1 MDMIYTNKNH
11 EDVGV
16 LLDYSFDLEFGKDCE
31 NNFELTID
39 SSTHCCEDGCFV
51 YMEGT
56 EYGGIID
63 AMKVITKTDSLTY
76 MGRTWHGILASKVI
90 EPDSNENY
98 LILSGEANKVIGTL
112 LDRIGLSSL
121 FVVSADDSCLTIKN
135 YKMNRYVDAYT
146 GIQKMLASASG
157 KLRFTVQNGMVV
169 LSAVPLVDY
178 SQDEQFDTDQVE
190 LEIEKKYRHVN
201 HLICLGSGELAQRQV
216 IHLYANS
223 NGEISKIQS
232 LTGIDEV
239 STVYDYANVESLEE
253 LEAEG
258 IEKLKEYVTG
268 GCVKLSF
275 DAESNVY
282 DIGDIVGAKDII
294 TGVEVATQI
303 SSKIVTI
310 NKGQISIEYK
320 VGE

>member
-1 MDMIYTNKNH
+1 MIYTNKNH

-63 AMKVITKTDSLTY
+63 AMKVVTKNDSLTY
-76 MGRTWHGILASKVI
+76 IGRTWHGILASKVI
-90 EPDSNENY
+90 EPDVGQDY
-98 LILSGEANKVIGTL
+98 LVLSGEANTVIGTL
-112 LDRIGLSSL
+112 LDRIGLSGL
-121 FVVSADDSCLTIKN
+121 FVASADDSGLTIRN

-146 GIQKMLASASG
+146 GIRKMLATESG
-157 KLRFTVQNGMVV
+157 KLHFTVKHGMVI

-178 SQDEQFDTDQVE
+178 SQNEQFDTDQVD
-190 LEIEKKYRHVN
+190 LEIEKTYRHVN
-201 HLICLGSGELAQRQV
+201 HLICLGSGDLAQRQV
-216 IHLYANS
+216 IHLYADEHGN
-223 NGEISKIQS
+223 ISQIQS
-232 LTGIDEV
+232 LKGIDEV
-239 STVYDYANVESLEE
+239 TAVYDYANVESLEE

-258 IEKLKEYVTG
+258 IEKLKEYATG

-294 TGVEVATQI
+294 TGITVTTQI